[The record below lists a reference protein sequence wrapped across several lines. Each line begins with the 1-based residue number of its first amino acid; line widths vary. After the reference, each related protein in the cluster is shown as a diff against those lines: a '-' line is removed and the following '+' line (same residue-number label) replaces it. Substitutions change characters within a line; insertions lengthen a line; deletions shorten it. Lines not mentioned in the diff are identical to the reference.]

1 MAVTRPFSPAAPFR
15 VHPKPVPKAA
25 PPAPGWTRPACRPWH
40 GPPTFRRRLSARS
53 DRPVPADR
61 NTGQHADR
69 RAAVGPAA
77 AGRRPALRRR
87 SGHNRPKRAS
97 ARPAADGPKTERN
110 TYECQ
115 FFAETGGLTHESDR
129 HRIDLAG
136 LLTRSRP
143 DAFPTPRGSVAEDI
157 RNSRS
162 ITAAGLSGIC
172 TRFPFHSAL
181 RRRSGTPDP
190 ETKIA
195 VSREKGKR
203 QENNFRSAHRCPRKR
218 LILPHERI
226 RPLYG
231 PPNTPPASA
240 TRNTSPPIA
249 ADAPTTA
256 AAGAARPSRRTPRRS
271 GCGTARRC
279 SSPCGGKNEM

>member
-61 NTGQHADR
+61 NTGQHVDR

-157 RNSRS
+157 RNVTEHHS
-162 ITAAGLSGIC
+162 SGTVRDLHPI
-172 TRFPFHSAL
+172 PFSF
-181 RRRSGTPDP
+181 RPPQEERNTRSGD
-190 ETKIA
+190 KD
-195 VSREKGKR
+195 SG
-203 QENNFRSAHRCPRKR
+203 FPRKR
-218 LILPHERI
+218 QKTGKLFSLCAPI
-226 RPLYG
+226 
-231 PPNTPPASA
+231 PAE
-240 TRNTSPPIA
+240 
-249 ADAPTTA
+249 TTNFA
-256 AAGAARPSRRTPRRS
+256 I
-271 GCGTARRC
+271 
-279 SSPCGGKNEM
+279 

>member
-25 PPAPGWTRPACRPWH
+25 PPAPGWTRPVCRPWH

-61 NTGQHADR
+61 NTRTAR
-69 RAAVGPAA
+69 RSASSSRAGSGRTA
-77 AGRRPALRRR
+77 AGAPQA

-97 ARPAADGPKTERN
+97 ARSAADGPKTERN

-162 ITAAGLSGIC
+162 ITAAGTVRDLHPI
-172 TRFPFHSAL
+172 PFSF
-181 RRRSGTPDP
+181 RPPQGSGTPDP

-195 VSREKGKR
+195 VSREKAKGRKII
-203 QENNFRSAHRCPRKR
+203 FAPR
-218 LILPHERI
+218 
-226 RPLYG
+226 
-231 PPNTPPASA
+231 T
-240 TRNTSPPIA
+240 
-249 ADAPTTA
+249 DAR
-256 AAGAARPSRRTPRRS
+256 G
-271 GCGTARRC
+271 
-279 SSPCGGKNEM
+279 ND

>member
-172 TRFPFHSAL
+172 TRFPFHSVL

-231 PPNTPPASA
+231 
-240 TRNTSPPIA
+240 
-249 ADAPTTA
+249 
-256 AAGAARPSRRTPRRS
+256 
-271 GCGTARRC
+271 
-279 SSPCGGKNEM
+279 